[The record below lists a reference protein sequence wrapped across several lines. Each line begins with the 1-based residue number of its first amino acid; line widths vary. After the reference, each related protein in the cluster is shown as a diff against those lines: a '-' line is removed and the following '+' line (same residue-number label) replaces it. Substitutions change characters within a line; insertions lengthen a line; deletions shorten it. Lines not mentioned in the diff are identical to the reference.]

1 MVRNLR
7 LALSMATRANR
18 AATASSKQGGKSKT
32 RNRTTYS
39 YKNDQKLDS
48 PRNQRVFE
56 AHSKESLA
64 RRHNFTA
71 SEPADRL
78 KRTRRDV
85 GPPRVGD
92 PAVAR
97 QDGPKF
103 RKKKQPSGRGI
114 SGGRIYISAT
124 GARPKPKRTGWS
136 RG

>member
-1 MVRNLR
+1 
-7 LALSMATRANR
+7 MATKANR

-39 YKNDQKLDS
+39 YRSDQKLDS

-56 AHSKESLA
+56 AHQKESLA
-64 RRHNFTA
+64 RRRNFTSA
-71 SEPADRL
+71 EPPDRL
-78 KRTRRDV
+78 QRTRRAS

-92 PAVAR
+92 PAIA
-97 QDGPKF
+97 QLDQPKY

-114 SGGRIYISAT
+114 SGGRIYVSAV
-124 GARPKPKRTGWS
+124 GDRPKPKRSGWS